1 MRSIG
6 SVNEKPVG
14 ASSLRAPRGG
24 DGTVQDEL
32 ILVAKLRPS
41 SDEGARG
48 ACLAV

>member
-1 MRSIG
+1 M
-6 SVNEKPVG
+6 
-14 ASSLRAPRGG
+14 
-24 DGTVQDEL
+24 GTVQDEL